1 MRILHVAFG
10 LGMGGIETM
19 LVNIANAQVA
29 APGTEVHILIVNNV
43 VDASLR
49 NQLDSRIVF
58 HVVGRKAGSHNP
70 WPVLRLNETIR
81 GLRPDIIHSHNSSLW
96 RFLWYPCLRRHRGL
110 CVTQHDVFASG
121 EVRDLDRFRHVF
133 SISESVRRS
142 ILEGVGVP
150 STVIPNGI
158 RPELFAVRGD
168 KTCHH
173 PFRLVQISR
182 LRHDKKGQDFLLDR
196 VASLVSGGLDLDLTF
211 IGDGESRPFLEQQ
224 TAALRLQERV
234 HFLGSRPQDW
244 IASHLCD
251 YDLLVQPS
259 RFEGFGLT
267 VAEAMAAGIP
277 VLVSDIEGPME
288 IIENGRYG
296 HAFRVGDAAGFDT
309 QLRDIILR
317 YDAALLTAADAS
329 AMVRLKYNVT
339 ATAQAYLHNYQKII
353 CS

>member
-1 MRILHVAFG
+1 MRILHVVFG

-19 LVNIANAQVA
+19 LVNIANAQA
-29 APGTEVHILIVNNV
+29 AADGTEVHILIVNDV

-49 NQLDSRIVF
+49 NQLDTRIRV
-58 HVVGRKAGSHNP
+58 HVLGRKARSHNP
-70 WPVLRLNETIR
+70 WPILRLNHLIYS
-81 GLRPDIIHSHNSSLW
+81 LRPDIIHSHNSSLW
-96 RFLWYPCLRRHRGL
+96 RFLWYPCLRSHRGL

-168 KTCHH
+168 KTCHY

-196 VASLVSGGLDLDLTF
+196 VAALVSRGFDLDLTF
-211 IGDGESRPFLEQQ
+211 FGDGESRSFLEQKI
-224 TAALRLQERV
+224 AALCLSDRV
-234 HFLGSRPQDW
+234 HMPGNQSQEY
-244 IASHLCD
+244 ISQHLCD

-267 VAEAMAAGIP
+267 VAEAMAAGVP

-288 IIENGRYG
+288 IIENGLYG
-296 HAFRVGDAAGFDT
+296 HSFRVDAASDFDT
-309 QLRDIILR
+309 QLEDILLH
-317 YDAALLTAADAS
+317 YEDALLTADKART
-329 AMVRLKYNVT
+329 MVHEKYSVT
-339 ATAQAYLHNYQKII
+339 RTAENYLNEYIKII
-353 CS
+353 AE